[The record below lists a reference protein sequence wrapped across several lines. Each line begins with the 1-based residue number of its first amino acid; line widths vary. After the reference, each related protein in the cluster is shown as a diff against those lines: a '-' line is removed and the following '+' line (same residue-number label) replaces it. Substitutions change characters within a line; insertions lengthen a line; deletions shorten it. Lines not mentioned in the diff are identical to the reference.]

1 GRALGGVSR
10 LLRRVFRRLGGAET
24 MAWLAARAGGLPP
37 LARADPE
44 VCRREPCT
52 GVPPVAV
59 CPLRPQPRDRQRGLD
74 RVGVQASMG
83 SDSSRA
89 HARGLASPHHGAP
102 TARLER
108 AAGAAAL

>member
-83 SDSSRA
+83 SDSDA
-89 HARGLASPHHGAP
+89 VLPCGLASRQHAAP
-102 TARLER
+102 TAHLEW
-108 AAGAAAL
+108 AASAAAL